1 MEENVCQIVP
11 TTMVEKRIGDW
22 KTIVISGGLILLFCI
37 LSYFL
42 FRFIQHTNKR
52 MKSIEQAFHNLNQNI
67 NDREKSRTMGHH
79 PPPAPLPPQQHFFM
93 HQDPIIRPSPVV
105 APAPSPPPPTVVVD
119 SKTLDKELSDE
130 LKELV
135 DTVVEGRVEE
145 ETPATN

>member
-11 TTMVEKRIGDW
+11 TTMVEKKFGDW
-22 KTIVISGGLILLFCI
+22 KTIIISGGLILLFCV

-67 NDREKSRTMGHH
+67 TDREKSRAMGHPQ
-79 PPPAPLPPQQHFFM
+79 PPPPHFFM
-93 HQDPIIRPSPVV
+93 PQDPMTR
-105 APAPSPPPPTVVVD
+105 SPPIMTPPTVVVD

-135 DTVVEGRVEE
+135 ETVVEGRVEE
-145 ETPATN
+145 DTATTTTATTD